1 MTTHPFDALR
11 RAPRNAREAHAEMT
25 ATAAKREASHADLRH
40 LHRRAQS
47 SPNWDQGHGPNQPE
61 MSPEAVRWLRFFT
74 LAFRWA
80 LGMAGIAI
88 AVWMA
93 RAGA

>member
-1 MTTHPFDALR
+1 MTT
-11 RAPRNAREAHAEMT
+11 
-25 ATAAKREASHADLRH
+25 ATKLTQADLRH

-47 SPNWDQGHGPNQPE
+47 SPDWNQGRGPQPE

-80 LGMAGIAI
+80 LGFAGIAI